1 MRFQGKSVIV
11 TGAASGIGAA
21 TVRLFAAEGANVV
34 IADISPA
41 GEVVAQELRQKG
53 HRAIFVKTDVSKAD
67 EVAHLIQETLREY
80 GQLNILHN
88 NAGVLVVGDVTTIS
102 EADWERCIEINLK
115 SVYLVS
121 KYAIPVMV
129 QTGGGVIINTASTA
143 GISGGGGYS
152 VYSASKAG
160 ILLLTQCMALDFAAQ
175 NIRVNAVCPGPTATP
190 MILLSSADQRTSS
203 ADQQASSTDQR
214 ASSTDQQASTA
225 EQQAALERW
234 SKELPIGRAGT
245 PDDIAKA
252 VAYLASD
259 DAAFVTGTAF
269 VIDGGRLLTGIGQR
283 IAVDR

>member
-11 TGAASGIGAA
+11 TGAASGIGEA

-34 IADISPA
+34 IADISA
-41 GEVVAQELRQKG
+41 SGEAVAQELRQKG
-53 HRAIFVKTDVSKAD
+53 EQAIFVKTDVSKAG
-67 EVAHLIQETLREY
+67 EVEQLIQETLREY
-80 GQLNILHN
+80 GQLDILHN

-102 EADWERCIEINLK
+102 ESDWERCIDINLK

-121 KYAIPVMV
+121 KYAIPAMV
-129 QTGGGVIINTASTA
+129 EVGGGVIINTAFTA

-190 MILLSSADQRTSS
+190 MILS
-203 ADQQASSTDQR
+203 SSTDP
-214 ASSTDQQASTA
+214 
-225 EQQAALERW
+225 QAALERW

-259 DAAFVTGTAF
+259 DAEFVTGTAF

-283 IAVDR
+283 IAIDR

>member
-11 TGAASGIGAA
+11 TGAASGIGEA

-34 IADISPA
+34 IADISA
-41 GEVVAQELRQKG
+41 SGEAVAQELRQKG
-53 HRAIFVKTDVSKAD
+53 EQAIFVKTDVSKAG
-67 EVAHLIQETLREY
+67 EVEQLIQETLREY
-80 GQLNILHN
+80 GQLDILHN

-102 EADWERCIEINLK
+102 ESDWERCIDINLK

-121 KYAIPVMV
+121 KYAIPAMV
-129 QTGGGVIINTASTA
+129 EVGGGVIINTASTA

-190 MILLSSADQRTSS
+190 MILS
-203 ADQQASSTDQR
+203 SSTDP
-214 ASSTDQQASTA
+214 
-225 EQQAALERW
+225 QAALERW

-259 DAAFVTGTAF
+259 DAEFVTGTAF

-283 IAVDR
+283 IAIDR

>member
-203 ADQQASSTDQR
+203 ADQQASSTDQ
-214 ASSTDQQASTA
+214 QASTA

-283 IAVDR
+283 IAVDH

>member
-11 TGAASGIGAA
+11 TGAASGIGEA

-34 IADISPA
+34 LADVSSL
-41 GEVVAQELRQKG
+41 GETVAQELRQKG
-53 HRAIFVKTDVSKAD
+53 ERAIFVKTDVSQAD
-67 EVAHLIQETLREY
+67 EVERMVQETLHEY

-88 NAGVLVVGDVTTIS
+88 NAGILVVGDVTTIS
-102 EADWERCIEINLK
+102 EADWERCIDINLK

-121 KYAIPVMV
+121 KYAIPAMV

-190 MILLSSADQRTSS
+190 MILS
-203 ADQQASSTDQR
+203 
-214 ASSTDQQASTA
+214 SSTDQQAT
-225 EQQAALERW
+225 LERW

-245 PDDIAKA
+245 PDDMAKA
-252 VAYLASD
+252 IAYLASD

-283 IAVDR
+283 IAIDR

>member
-34 IADISPA
+34 IADISPD

-203 ADQQASSTDQR
+203 ADQQGILHRPAGHPPQTSRHQPQTSR
-214 ASSTDQQASTA
+214 
-225 EQQAALERW
+225 
-234 SKELPIGRAGT
+234 LP
-245 PDDIAKA
+245 
-252 VAYLASD
+252 LS
-259 DAAFVTGTAF
+259 
-269 VIDGGRLLTGIGQR
+269 GGRRNCPLAVLGLRTTSPKLSLTLPLTMR
-283 IAVDR
+283 RL